1 MNIAKIDLDSL
12 FPLIIGAIWIIA
24 QVLSAAARKKPARPA
39 GPDRPAPAGETG
51 EDPFAELMRKL
62 GGVQEFKIPDPP
74 EPADLPEPAEAVS
87 PPIPQPIRTAAPV
100 SRFAADQDMANAPQR
115 PSAEAPAAAVRPT
128 MNAFR
133 TAMPSMK
140 LPAMNL
146 SFQTSEKQGT
156 GLPRVG
162 KIINPADKQTLR
174 RAVLG
179 HIILGKPRG
188 MDHWSGTV
196 AD

>member
-24 QVLSAAARKKPARPA
+24 QILSAAARKKQARPEGA
-39 GPDRPAPAGETG
+39 GQPAPSGKTG
-51 EDPFAELMRKL
+51 DDPFAELMRKL

-74 EPADLPEPAEAVS
+74 EPEPVFIDTPPPTADAV
-87 PPIPQPIRTAAPV
+87 PPP
-100 SRFAADQDMANAPQR
+100 R
-115 PSAEAPAAAVRPT
+115 PAPAQDAVVTPRLRSDELSTVDIRPT
-128 MNAFR
+128 MSSFR

-146 SFQTSEKQGT
+146 SFQTSEKQGH

-162 KIINPADKQTLR
+162 KIISRADKQALR

-179 HIILGKPRG
+179 HIILGKPKALEG
-188 MDHWSGTV
+188 WNTGTV
-196 AD
+196 E